1 MTRPAG
7 DDPRRFL
14 DPAVLF
20 RLGRLELRARQ
31 AVEGFLSG
39 LHKSPFFGHS
49 VEFVQH
55 REYVTGDDIRHL
67 DWKVWSKTD
76 RFYIK
81 QFEAETNLRCQ
92 LLVDCSESMAY
103 GRVGADK
110 RSYACTAAAS
120 AAWLLLRQQDS
131 VGLVTFDQNARR
143 VVPARNTGLHLEAI
157 VGALDGSAPGE
168 KTDLNTVCRRVAANI
183 HGRGMVAVFSDLLTD
198 REGLMKALRMFR
210 QKRQEVLVFHIL
222 DTDELEFP
230 FTGVTRFEGMEQL
243 PDLLCDPEALRA
255 GYLKELEGYLL
266 EVRQGCARLGVD
278 YQLIPTNQSLDAVL
292 SRFLHRRDAFAGGR
306 APIS

>member
-1 MTRPAG
+1 MTRSSG

-76 RFYIK
+76 RFFIK

-103 GRVGADK
+103 GREGSDK

-143 VVPARNTGLHLEAI
+143 VVPARNTGLHLDAI
-157 VGALDGSAPGE
+157 VGALEGSVPGE

-183 HGRGMVAVFSDLLTD
+183 HGRGMVAIFSDLLTD
-198 REGLMKALRMFR
+198 RDALMKALRMFR
-210 QKRQEVLVFHIL
+210 QRRQEVLVFHIL
-222 DTDELEFP
+222 DTDELLFP

-243 PDLLCDPEALRA
+243 PDLLCDPESLR
-255 GYLKELEGYLL
+255 EGYLREL
-266 EVRQGCARLGVD
+266 EIYLQEVRQGCARLGVD

-292 SRFLHRRDAFAGGR
+292 SRFLHRRDAFTGGR